1 MTNLITPSG
10 LIFFRGMTGVVA
22 LEVTPAA
29 EAAEVF
35 KFQPSGHAIGS
46 NDHPVKID
54 QIGVVGGGPLTG
66 TDAMRIV
73 AG

>member
-1 MTNLITPSG
+1 MH
-10 LIFFRGMTGVVA
+10 LIFLGGMTGAVA

-35 KFQPSGHAIGS
+35 KFQPSRDAIGS

-54 QIGVVGGGPLTG
+54 QIGVVGAGPLTG
-66 TDAMRIV
+66 TDAVRIV